1 MIFNSSDDIKKDI
14 KNRIYE
20 YLKDILNQNLKVDT
34 NNIISLLRSYLY
46 ELQIRK
52 EIINS
57 NIEDDKKNYMI
68 TIEYIFNDKM
78 EKIIIDLYSEIRKI
92 KIDKIQNHNL
102 SEKDI
107 KKFVLFNII

>member
-14 KNRIYE
+14 KNKISE

-52 EIINS
+52 EINNS

-68 TIEYIFNDKM
+68 TIEFIFN
-78 EKIIIDLYSEIRKI
+78 EKIEKIVIDLYSEIRKI
-92 KIDKIQNHNL
+92 KIDKIQKCNL